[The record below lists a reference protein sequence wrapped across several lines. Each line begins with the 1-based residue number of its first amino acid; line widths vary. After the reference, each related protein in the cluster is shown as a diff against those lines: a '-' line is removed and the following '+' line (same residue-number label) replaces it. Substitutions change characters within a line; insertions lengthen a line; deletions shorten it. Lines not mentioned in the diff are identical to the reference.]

1 MGLRRLCRQLVDY
14 PWFEKTIILLII
26 FNAIILGL
34 ETFAAIAARYG
45 DLMHTLNKIILGVF
59 VLEAL
64 VKITSVAP
72 RYGRYFGNGWNL
84 FDFSVVVLSLV
95 PASGEY
101 ATIARMARL
110 LRVMRLVSTLPELR
124 LIVAT
129 LVRSIPGMANVILLL
144 MIVFYMYAIAGF
156 HLFHEHDPTHW
167 GSLGLSLLTL
177 FRVLTLEDWTDVMY
191 TAMELNDSAWI
202 FFVSFVVVATFVV
215 INLFIAVVIN
225 NLEEAKKEHA
235 AEDLGNPNEEPVLA
249 QIKTLRQSL
258 SALEA
263 HLEQTSTEKPGGP
276 RT

>member
-263 HLEQTSTEKPGGP
+263 HLEQTSTEKPGRP